1 MFDVISAEAVSM
13 WYDGQLLNMIDT
25 FNSPMVSC
33 DAIDETDGASGTK
46 LILIYPI
53 SYVDGFD

>member
-33 DAIDETDGASGTK
+33 DAIDENDGASGTK